1 MIVAKIRIIN
11 GKGVPL
17 PTVLIR
23 FVICDTDTTVAR
35 LLSFIESPVATDQ
48 IEKHQII
55 CFDRM
60 ISISLHSQKAKN
72 DK

>member
-1 MIVAKIRIIN
+1 MGPFANI
-11 GKGVPL
+11 
-17 PTVLIR
+17 LIR

-60 ISISLHSQKAKN
+60 ISISLHSQKTKTIN
-72 DK
+72 I